1 MAKRPG
7 IMVYFELL
15 DALEDYNAEEAGQ
28 LFLAMLRYGRY
39 GELPEF
45 ADRGMRTLWMSTK
58 RKIDMDNRNYEQ
70 ACCNRRYSTYVREAK
85 KRGETILDRDEWEMR
100 QQEEASNDIN
110 SIQLQ
115 QEPELQQEPQQQP
128 QQQPQQEQ
136 EYTTNNG
143 QQPAIKHQP
152 ATGNHQ
158 RAAINRQPATGSC
171 GGLTGTAAD
180 FERRKAEALD
190 MLYRHSA
197 GLS

>member
-1 MAKRPG
+1 MGKRPG

-28 LFLAMLRYGRY
+28 LFLAMLRYGQY

-58 RKIDMDNRNYEQ
+58 RKIDMDNRSYEQ

-85 KRGETILDRDEWEMR
+85 KRGETILDRDEWEIR
-100 QQEEASNDIN
+100 QQEETSNDIN

-115 QEPELQQEPQQQP
+115 QEPQPEPEQEPQQEPEQEPQQEP

-136 EYTTNNG
+136 EYTTG
-143 QQPAIKHQP
+143 SHQP
-152 ATGNHQ
+152 SAGSHQ
-158 RAAINRQPATGSC
+158 PSTGSC
-171 GGLTGTAAD
+171 GGLSGTAAD
-180 FERRKAEALD
+180 FERRKVEALD
-190 MLYRHSA
+190 KLYRHRA
-197 GLS
+197 GVNPGAP

>member
-1 MAKRPG
+1 MGKRPG

-28 LFLAMLRYGRY
+28 LFLAMLRYGQY

-58 RKIDMDNRNYEQ
+58 RKIDMDNRSYEQ

-85 KRGETILDRDEWEMR
+85 KRGETILDRDEWEIR
-100 QQEEASNDIN
+100 QQEETSNDIN

-115 QEPELQQEPQQQP
+115 QEPQPEPEQEP

-136 EYTTNNG
+136 EYTTG
-143 QQPAIKHQP
+143 SHQP
-152 ATGNHQ
+152 SAGSHQ
-158 RAAINRQPATGSC
+158 PSAGSHQPSTGSC
-171 GGLTGTAAD
+171 GGLSGTAAD
-180 FERRKAEALD
+180 FERRKVEALD
-190 MLYRHSA
+190 KLYRHRA
-197 GLS
+197 GVNPGAP

>member
-1 MAKRPG
+1 MGKRPG

-28 LFLAMLRYGRY
+28 LFLAMLRYGQY

-58 RKIDMDNRNYEQ
+58 RKIDMDKRSYEQ

-85 KRGETILDRDEWEMR
+85 KRGETILDRDEWEIR
-100 QQEEASNDIN
+100 QQEETSNDIN

-115 QEPELQQEPQQQP
+115 QEPQPEQEP

-136 EYTTNNG
+136 EYTTG
-143 QQPAIKHQP
+143 SCQPSAGSCQPSAGSHQP
-152 ATGNHQ
+152 S
-158 RAAINRQPATGSC
+158 TGSC
-171 GGLTGTAAD
+171 GGLSGTAAD
-180 FERRKAEALD
+180 FERRKVEALD
-190 MLYRHSA
+190 KLYRHRA
-197 GLS
+197 GVNPGAP

>member
-1 MAKRPG
+1 MGKRPG

-28 LFLAMLRYGRY
+28 LFLAMLRYGQY

-58 RKIDMDNRNYEQ
+58 RKIDMDNRSYEQ

-85 KRGETILDRDEWEMR
+85 KRGETILDRDEWEIR
-100 QQEEASNDIN
+100 QQEETSNDIN

-115 QEPELQQEPQQQP
+115 QEPQPEPEPQQQP

-136 EYTTNNG
+136 EYTTG
-143 QQPAIKHQP
+143 SHQP
-152 ATGNHQ
+152 SAGSHQ
-158 RAAINRQPATGSC
+158 PSAGSHQPSTGSC
-171 GGLTGTAAD
+171 GGLSGTAAD
-180 FERRKAEALD
+180 FERRKVEALD
-190 MLYRHSA
+190 KLYKHRA
-197 GLS
+197 GVNPGAP

>member
-1 MAKRPG
+1 MGKRPG

-28 LFLAMLRYGRY
+28 LFLAMLRYGQY

-58 RKIDMDNRNYEQ
+58 RKIDMDNRSYEQ

-85 KRGETILDRDEWEMR
+85 KRGETILDRDEWEIR
-100 QQEEASNDIN
+100 QQEETSNDIN

-115 QEPELQQEPQQQP
+115 QEPQPEPEQEPQQQP

-136 EYTTNNG
+136 EYTPG
-143 QQPAIKHQP
+143 SHQP
-152 ATGNHQ
+152 SAGSCQPSAGSHQ
-158 RAAINRQPATGSC
+158 PSTGSC
-171 GGLTGTAAD
+171 GGLSGTAAD
-180 FERRKAEALD
+180 FERRKVEALD
-190 MLYRHSA
+190 KLYRHRA
-197 GLS
+197 GVNPGAP